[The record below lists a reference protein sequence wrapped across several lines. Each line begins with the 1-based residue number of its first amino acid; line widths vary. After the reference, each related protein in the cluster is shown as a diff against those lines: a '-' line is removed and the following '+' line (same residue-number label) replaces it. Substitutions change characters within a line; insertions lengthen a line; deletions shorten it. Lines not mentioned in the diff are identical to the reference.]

1 MDDIYEIPERYIPEI
16 GDSIDSYN
24 ITNRIGDGSFGIVFK
39 VNEKGSNKVFALKLL
54 KVWTVP
60 YEEERKGIIKRFRL
74 EYETGLIP
82 SKNLVHTLGF
92 GKKKGNPYIVME
104 FCPNGDLRAKICS
117 KPSVNEV
124 SSYAIDI
131 LNGLND
137 LHKNGKVHRDLKP
150 DNVLLDHN
158 FTAKLTDFG
167 ISGHKNMRMTKRN
180 IMGVP
185 KEIFGTVAYMPPE
198 QVKPGNSHVTILPTV
213 DIYSFGVLIYELFAD
228 RLPFGKLVTDSD
240 LGEYCMRA
248 TKGQHDD
255 IRKHRP
261 DISTVWSEIINKCLQ
276 PDYKNRYQNV
286 DEILAKIGVTP
297 RVDFAAVKP
306 LKGDW
311 VLQVMQGEE
320 YNKIYNLSELTHNQ
334 DESILR
340 IGRTDSNTTNDIEI
354 NEYITSYISRQH
366 ATIEKLVHPEN
377 AWYIKDGQWNKNEK
391 SWKISKNG
399 TYINSN
405 QANSGERVKL
415 NSNDIITIG
424 DTTLKVLIF

>member
-1 MDDIYEIPERYIPEI
+1 MVDNYEIPERYIPEI
-16 GDSIDSYN
+16 GDCIDNYN
-24 ITNRIGDGSFGIVFK
+24 ITNKIGDGSFGIVFK
-39 VNEKGSNKVFALKLL
+39 VNEKGSNQIFALKLL

-82 SKNLVHTLGF
+82 SKNLVHTVGF

-104 FCPNGDLRAKICS
+104 YCPNGDLRAKICS
-117 KPSVNEV
+117 KPSINEV
-124 SSYAIDI
+124 SNYAIDI
-131 LNGLND
+131 LNGLRD

-150 DNVLLDHN
+150 DNVLLDKDLN
-158 FTAKLTDFG
+158 AKLTDFG

-228 RLPFGKLVTDSD
+228 RLPFGKLQTDSD

-248 TKGQHDD
+248 SKGQHDD

-261 DISTVWSEIINKCLQ
+261 DISTVWSEIINKCLR

-286 DEILAKIGVTP
+286 DEILAKIGLTP
-297 RVDFAAVKP
+297 RIDYAAAKH

-311 VLQVMQGEE
+311 VLRIMQGEA
-320 YNKIYNLSELTHNQ
+320 YSKIYNLSKLTHYQ
-334 DESILR
+334 DEAVLR
-340 IGRTDSNTTNDIEI
+340 IGRKDNNTANDIEVD
-354 NEYITSYISRQH
+354 EYFTSYISRQH
-366 ATIEKLVHPEN
+366 ASIEKLVYPEN
-377 AWYIKDGQWNKNEK
+377 AWYIKDGQWN
-391 SWKISKNG
+391 SSDRIWKFSKNG
-399 TYINSN
+399 TFVNSMQVN
-405 QANSGERVKL
+405 KNERIKL
-415 NSNDIITIG
+415 NVNDIITLG
-424 DTTLKVLIF
+424 DTTLKFMII